1 MHLIGKNGESI
12 RIVLSMKLTEHVTKL
27 PLKLKRNMEN
37 ICIILMLWNGVD
49 TELLLHEAY

>member
-1 MHLIGKNGESI
+1 MHLIRKNGESI